1 MIFADILSPLLPST
15 PHETLESRGQA
26 QVQAGFLLLGCLL
39 SGVMF
44 LYRLIDAGWAAA
56 TLVTLLAWLAYS
68 ALLIAFRY
76 NLDRGVTADLSLL
89 LLLAVVI
96 GVAVSDHGLYSRV
109 MIWLP
114 AIPLIG
120 NFFAGRIR
128 AVGSCALVIVML
140 FSLAMAH
147 QQGLLARY
155 PALGNEWARL
165 LAFAASTLLV
175 SGTAYLYERNRREAD
190 AEKQR
195 LAALHR
201 QWVSVVSH
209 ELRTPLTAL
218 HGALSLTKHNAERH
232 DAGSRDT
239 ENHDAE
245 NRAERNAEFLAIAL
259 RNTERL
265 VRLAN
270 ELLDMERINA
280 GKVVLVR
287 SPCDISELLE
297 NAGGM
302 HQPRADE
309 RDITLIVESTV
320 TEPVN
325 VDADRIEQVIHNLLS
340 NALKFSKPGGT
351 VQLRASLAR
360 DERSHDGRDNRRL
373 HVEVTD
379 SGPGISTELATR
391 LFTPFSQ
398 GDGKDSR
405 AHGGFGLGLS
415 ICHALIAAHGGQIG
429 YRNGAN
435 GGCTFYFDIPL
446 STN

>member
-1 MIFADILSPLLPST
+1 M
-15 PHETLESRGQA
+15 ESRSQT

-44 LYRLIDAGWAAA
+44 LYRLLDAGWAAA

-68 ALLIAFRY
+68 ALLIAFRC
-76 NLDRGVTADLSLL
+76 NLDRGLTADLSLL
-89 LLLAVVI
+89 LLLVVVI
-96 GVAVSDHGLYSRV
+96 GVAINDNGLYSRV

-114 AIPLIG
+114 AVPLIG

-128 AVGSCALVIVML
+128 AIGSCLLVIVML
-140 FSLAMAH
+140 IGLALAH
-147 QQGLLARY
+147 HQGLLARF

-165 LAFAASTLLV
+165 LAFSASTLLV

-218 HGALSLTKHNAERH
+218 HGALSLTRHNAE
-232 DAGSRDT
+232 S
-239 ENHDAE
+239 NP
-245 NRAERNAEFLAIAL
+245 ERNAEFLAIAL

-265 VRLAN
+265 VRLTN
-270 ELLDMERINA
+270 DLLDMERINA
-280 GKVVLVR
+280 GKVLLTR
-287 SPCDISELLE
+287 SPSDISQLLE
-297 NAGGM
+297 HAASM
-302 HQPRADE
+302 HQSRADE
-309 RDITLIVESTV
+309 CHITLRVESTV
-320 TEPVN
+320 TAPVN
-325 VDADRIEQVIHNLLS
+325 IDADRIEQVVHNLLS
-340 NALKFSKPGGT
+340 NALKFSKPDST
-351 VQLRASLAR
+351 VQLRANIT
-360 DERSHDGRDNRRL
+360 HDKRGNDTL

-379 SGPGISTELATR
+379 TGPGISAELATR

-398 GDGKDSR
+398 GDGNDSR

-415 ICHALIAAHGGQIG
+415 ICNALIAAHGGQIG
-429 YRNGAN
+429 FRNGAD
-435 GGCTFYFDIPL
+435 GGCTFYFEVPL
-446 STN
+446 SAV